1 MRYLIFAAVVVGIFT
16 IFVTVFAASAD
27 KRQVRNLPKFLW
39 VAICLLVPG
48 IGGLLYLVAGRPN
61 GASSETSTSKGRRGQ
76 FRTVAPDDDPEFLRN
91 LADRLNAEETSDAPD
106 YGTDEAINPDNGP
119 DSKPDADPN
128 AGPNDK

>member
-1 MRYLIFAAVVVGIFT
+1 
-16 IFVTVFAASAD
+16 
-27 KRQVRNLPKFLW
+27 VRNLPKFLW

-119 DSKPDADPN
+119 DSNSDADPN